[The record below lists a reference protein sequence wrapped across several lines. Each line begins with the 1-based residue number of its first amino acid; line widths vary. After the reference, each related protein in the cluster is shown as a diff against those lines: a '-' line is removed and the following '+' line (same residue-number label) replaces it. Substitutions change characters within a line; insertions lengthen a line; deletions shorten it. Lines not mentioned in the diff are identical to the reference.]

1 MLASVS
7 CKMEIPKGLMVS
19 ICCYLVGITPHSV
32 KSPVLNA
39 PLVLVKPPPADH
51 AAAGA
56 EPTWRPMGPLQAL
69 GSFSIQSLE
78 SAINRARLQQPAL
91 EHGASLTPD
100 VSKLAALYGWM
111 IFKGLQEVSPDLLN
125 ADELEAVTRWI

>member
-7 CKMEIPKGLMVS
+7 RKMEMSNGLMVS
-19 ICCYLVGITPHSV
+19 ICCYLVGISPHSV

-39 PLVLVKPPPADH
+39 PLVLVKPLPADSAH
-51 AAAGA
+51 TSGEAA
-56 EPTWRPMGPLQAL
+56 WHPMGPLQAL

-78 SAINRARLQQPAL
+78 SAINRARQQQPAQ